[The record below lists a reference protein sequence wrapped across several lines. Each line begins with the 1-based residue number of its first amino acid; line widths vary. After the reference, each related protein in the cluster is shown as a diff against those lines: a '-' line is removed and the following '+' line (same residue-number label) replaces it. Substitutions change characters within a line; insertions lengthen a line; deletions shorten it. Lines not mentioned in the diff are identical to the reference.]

1 MEPTPTVP
9 TRYWKSPGAATGKP
23 SMSRAGLQSWA
34 VTGVP
39 QYPRYKTLIV
49 ALEPFIEKVVGVV
62 HSMGARIGTHMLLRV
77 LS

>member
-1 MEPTPTVP
+1 
-9 TRYWKSPGAATGKP
+9 
-23 SMSRAGLQSWA
+23 MSRAGLQSWA